1 MRKWKSNLFVK
12 NKTDQS
18 MDHNSNCDDSAYVQW
33 FRKWFTVYH
42 KELKEIINPKNYEIM
57 QYRFGNNDS
66 HTIDDTCRHYGISGE
81 KLSKIESKLFQSI
94 NRILSQKN
102 LEDQIKQ

>member
-12 NKTDQS
+12 IKNDQS
-18 MDHNSNCDDSAYVQW
+18 MDHNSNDAAAYVQW

-42 KELKEIINPKNYEIM
+42 KELKAIINPKNYEIM

-66 HTIDDTCRHYGISGE
+66 HTIDDTCRQYGISEE

-102 LEDQIKQ
+102 IEDQEKQ